1 MRVVFMGTPEFA
13 AVTLREIY
21 KKHEIAAVFTQ
32 PDKVNMRGNKVK
44 YSPVKEFALENEI
57 KLYQPKS
64 VKESAV
70 INELKEIN
78 PDIIVVVA
86 YGRILPNEL
95 IEIPKYGTINV
106 HASLLPKY
114 RGAAPIHAAI
124 INGEKETGVTIM
136 HIAEELDAGDMILKK
151 ATPINE
157 EDNLETVH
165 DRLAILGAE
174 ACLEAMEALESGSAQ
189 REVQNY
195 SEATFVKP
203 IKKEECI
210 IEWSKS
216 SREIYNKIRGMNPFP
231 TAFTTLNGKI
241 VKIYSA
247 VIGKSEFS
255 GSCGEAVAVDKENGI
270 VIKTGDGTVILTK
283 VKPENKNVINGR
295 DFVNGNYIKIGDKF
309 N

>member
-21 KKHEIAAVFTQ
+21 KKHEISAVFTQ
-32 PDKVNMRGNKVK
+32 PDKINMRGKKVK
-44 YSPVKEFALENEI
+44 YSPVKEFALENDI
-57 KLYQPKS
+57 KLYQPKA
-64 VKESAV
+64 VKDSTV

-151 ATPINE
+151 TTPINE
-157 EDNLETVH
+157 DDTLETVH
-165 DRLAILGAE
+165 DRLAVLGAE
-174 ACLEAMEALESGSAQ
+174 ACLEAMEALENGSAK
-189 REVQNY
+189 REVQNH
-195 SEATFVKP
+195 SEATFVKT
-203 IKKEECI
+203 IKKEDCI
-210 IEWSKS
+210 IEWNKS

-231 TAFTTLNGKI
+231 AAFTTLNGKI
-241 VKIYSA
+241 IKIYSA
-247 VIGKSEFS
+247 IIGNNEFS

-270 VIKTGDGTVILTK
+270 VIKTGDGTLILTK
-283 VKPENKNVINGR
+283 VKPENKNIINGK
-295 DFVNGNYIKIGDKF
+295 DFVNGNYMKIGDKF
-309 N
+309 K